1 MIEKFI
7 SRTILFIS
15 AFGTLLSLL
24 LLSGTDSLEVSYSTM
39 GKLTLITI
47 GFITVGAAVAKW
59 GKID

>member
-7 SRTILFIS
+7 SRIILSIS
-15 AFGTLLSLL
+15 TFGTLLSLSL
-24 LLSGTDSLEVSYSTM
+24 LGGTDNLEIPYSTT

-47 GFITVGAAVAKW
+47 GFVAVGAAVAKW